1 MRNRYFKLGV
11 ILFLVCLATTSIKV
25 KAQEVDDA
33 GGSKIGSIGSDGEVD
48 DAGGSKIGSF
58 SSSGEVDDA
67 GGSKIGSVQNVGKK
81 WAGAAY
87 FFFFFHGN

>member
-33 GGSKIGSIGSDGEVD
+33 GGSKIGSI
-48 DAGGSKIGSF
+48 
-58 SSSGEVDDA
+58 SSNGEVDDA